1 MKHTFL
7 IQEGTW
13 KAEGSYYDEE
23 GNHYRTSGET
33 KITHEDGRWLNE
45 SWMRIFEEKTV
56 EFTNSYEIK
65 PLDEGADR
73 TGWTSRNPAIGRLK
87 GNFFLVE
94 DTIFSVGESENGNYR
109 CFEALVRMDEVTY
122 RNRGI
127 TLRGDKRISS
137 WSVTL
142 RKIS

>member
-1 MKHTFL
+1 
-7 IQEGTW
+7 
-13 KAEGSYYDEE
+13 
-23 GNHYRTSGET
+23 
-33 KITHEDGRWLNE
+33 
-45 SWMRIFEEKTV
+45 
-56 EFTNSYEIK
+56 
-65 PLDEGADR
+65 
-73 TGWTSRNPAIGRLK
+73 
-87 GNFFLVE
+87 VE